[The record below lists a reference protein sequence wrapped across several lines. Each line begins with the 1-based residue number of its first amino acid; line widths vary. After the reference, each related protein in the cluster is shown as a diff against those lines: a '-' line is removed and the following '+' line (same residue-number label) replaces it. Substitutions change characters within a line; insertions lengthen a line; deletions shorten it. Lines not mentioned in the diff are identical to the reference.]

1 MPQQMC
7 ICGMIHITISIHTVV
22 SRWHT
27 IKNIKKCIFKN
38 AFKTKVKHYKIDPHG
53 QVPFIQLG
61 KPARKKMFSVVSWK
75 RRQRAHSI
83 FWQECYSTEQG
94 QLHWRPCSQLLQREL
109 LGSLQLARETLL
121 QATMIYRVYST
132 GTYSQCS
139 ETCTGCLYT
148 LELPSSWGQTTAL
161 PVELTALTE
170 NFFIPLKPS
179 FMVFSNY
186 LFCLLSLVIEI
197 V

>member
-94 QLHWRPCSQLLQREL
+94 QLQYTEDPAHSYCRGSFWGLCNLQEKL
-109 LGSLQLARETLL
+109 SCKPPW
-121 QATMIYRVYST
+121 ST
-132 GTYSQCS
+132 G
-139 ETCTGCLYT
+139 YT
-148 LELPSSWGQTTAL
+148 ALAHIPSAQKPPLVARILWNSL
-161 PVELTALTE
+161 PVEVRQPPSLS
-170 NFFIPLKPS
+170 NFRHWLKTSLFHWSLLLWFSPIIFS
-179 FMVFSNY
+179 VFY
-186 LFCLLSLVIEI
+186 L
-197 V
+197 